1 MLGTTTKLSMLFPSS
16 RVVFSLERNIL
27 GSDLTVTAIN
37 IQKHE
42 HKIIRNVKRN
52 RDDMPKSMQTR

>member
-37 IQKHE
+37 IQKQE
-42 HKIIRNVKRN
+42 HKIIRNVKRSS
-52 RDDMPKSMQTR
+52 DDMPKSMQTR